1 MIMAEVYIYT
11 FEDGTDLNVL
21 YQPLS
26 RGDAMELIKLHGKI
40 DSRIQTQTD
49 SDRVIKKIYG
59 LLKDNRHEVYRQD
72 GVSYDV
78 ITVQDIEKALEV

>member
-1 MIMAEVYIYT
+1 MADVYIYT
-11 FEDGTDLNVL
+11 FEDNTELNVL
-21 YQPLS
+21 HKPLS
-26 RGDAMELIKLHGKI
+26 IGDCMELIKLHGKI
-40 DSRIQTQTD
+40 ESRIQTQTE
-49 SDRVIKKIYG
+49 SDRVMRKIYG